1 MKKIEHLF
9 EMALFNSRWLLVPFF
24 MGLSFSILLLLFK
37 FIAELTH
44 MTATIMTMSA
54 STLVIEI
61 LHLIDLTLVASLLI
75 IILLSGYESFV
86 SKIDLQG
93 HEDKPTWMGKIGFSE
108 LKLKVI
114 GSIVAISAIDLLTVF
129 LNMSKYSEQDLFWK
143 VTIHLTFVVSGLLF
157 AMMDKLSQPNPPK

>member
-24 MGLSFSILLLLFK
+24 MGLSLSILLLLFK
-37 FIAELTH
+37 FVAELTH
-44 MTATIMTMSA
+44 MAATIMTISA

-86 SKIDLQG
+86 SKIDLEG
-93 HEDKPTWMGKIGFSE
+93 H
-108 LKLKVI
+108 
-114 GSIVAISAIDLLTVF
+114 
-129 LNMSKYSEQDLFWK
+129 
-143 VTIHLTFVVSGLLF
+143 
-157 AMMDKLSQPNPPK
+157 

>member
-24 MGLSFSILLLLFK
+24 MGLSLSILLLLFK
-37 FIAELTH
+37 FVAELTH
-44 MTATIMTMSA
+44 MAATVMTVSA

-93 HEDKPTWMGKIGFSE
+93 HEDKPAWMGKIGFSE

-129 LNMSKYSEQDLFWK
+129 LNMGKYSEQDLFWK

-157 AMMDKLSQPNPPK
+157 AMMDKLSHPNPST